1 MDSVVDS
8 VDRKILDILRRWG
21 RLPVSD
27 IARQVNLTAA
37 PVQRRI
43 DRLQRIGVIRGYTA
57 VIDEHRSGALEA
69 FVEVRL
75 SGSTETGEVA
85 DIVRR
90 IVEAEEF
97 HTLSGDPDVL
107 IRLRVDDVDHLQRVV
122 NSIRRTGKVA
132 GTKTLIVMHGWNR
145 SFDSAAP
152 LADGPHEI
160 GTGSTS
166 TEIP

>member
-1 MDSVVDS
+1 MEVVVDRA
-8 VDRKILDILRRWG
+8 DRKILEILRRWG

-27 IARQVNLTAA
+27 IARMINLTAA

-43 DRLQRIGVIRGYTA
+43 DRLHRLGIIRGYTA

-75 SGSTETGEVA
+75 GGSTETGEVA

-90 IVEAEEF
+90 IAEAEEF

-107 IRLRVDDVDHLQRVV
+107 IRLRVEDVDHLQRVV

-145 SFDSAAP
+145 SFDAAET
-152 LADGPHEI
+152 LVDDPHEPEP
-160 GTGSTS
+160 GS
-166 TEIP
+166 E